1 MLLLLALLLAVAA
14 PRPRRPQRTTRSAGA
29 DYYKI
34 LGVPR
39 SADDRAIKKVHARRS
54 AAVPLRRRLIA
65 RAAQAFRKL
74 SVKWHPDKN
83 PDNPEEAEEKFKE
96 IAAAYTVLSDAE
108 KRKIYDLGGEEA
120 IKQGGGGGP
129 GGPMGGIDPREIFKQ
144 FFSSEGG
151 MMGGERM
158 FFQTGADGGQQ
169 FGGFS
174 GGGFGGGGG
183 PGGEEEAPVRAP
195 PPASALHTVVVHK
208 GNAQVQGLGMKV
220 DAANAV
226 VAVTRHGA
234 AERAGVRV
242 GDVVWEVDGRAL
254 RPGERL
260 AQRVGESS
268 KRSHTLKVAYQRGD
282 DGQALEVRMP
292 KPAGSLGI
300 RVDGENAISKARY
313 RARSRA
319 RLRAGGSLVTIG
331 RAVLI
336 CRWSPEALSRWTAAC
351 DSATRSSRSTRSRSD
366 LANLPRRWAHWAPV
380 WRSCASACCPGGCQR
395 RRRGRARRAGRGRVD
410 AAAAA
415 WAG

>member
-1 MLLLLALLLAVAA
+1 M
-14 PRPRRPQRTTRSAGA
+14 
-29 DYYKI
+29 
-34 LGVPR
+34 
-39 SADDRAIKKVHARRS
+39 
-54 AAVPLRRRLIA
+54 
-65 RAAQAFRKL
+65 
-74 SVKWHPDKN
+74 
-83 PDNPEEAEEKFKE
+83 
-96 IAAAYTVLSDAE
+96 
-108 KRKIYDLGGEEA
+108 
-120 IKQGGGGGP
+120 
-129 GGPMGGIDPREIFKQ
+129 
-144 FFSSEGG
+144 
-151 MMGGERM
+151 
-158 FFQTGADGGQQ
+158 
-169 FGGFS
+169 
-174 GGGFGGGGG
+174 
-183 PGGEEEAPVRAP
+183 RAP

-242 GDVVWEVDGRAL
+242 GDVVWEVDGRPL

-319 RLRAGGSLVTIG
+319 RLRAGGSPLVVTIG

-336 CRWSPEALSRWTAAC
+336 RRWSPEAPSRWTAAC
-351 DSATRSSRSTRSRSD
+351 DSATRSSRSTRSR
-366 LANLPRRWAHWAPV
+366 
-380 WRSCASACCPGGCQR
+380 
-395 RRRGRARRAGRGRVD
+395 
-410 AAAAA
+410 
-415 WAG
+415 